1 MPERKLSK
9 ENIAEIK
16 KLYEEGKSVAEIAR
30 IYGLHHTSVIYWVKD
45 VPKKLRIK
53 TPIKERS
60 NRYKKRIFKEYAEQ
74 KISKGG
80 SQYQDILRKYLARQ
94 PDPDAPIGQL
104 FAHKMLKK

>member
-1 MPERKLSK
+1 MSARKLSK

-30 IYGLHHTSVIYWVKD
+30 IYGLHHTSIIYHIKNLNGLRQ
-45 VPKKLRIK
+45 KKQHK
-53 TPIKERS
+53 KQ
-60 NRYKKRIFKEYAEQ
+60 YKKRIFKEYAEQ